1 MKNNWLEF
9 AMHKTAM
16 SMLSMDK
23 VRDVFRNLGVKNSGL
38 LLTGGAYAVSR
49 VVGKI
54 MNDHNRKA
62 MIEQLMTEDPY
73 LKNIDKEELL
83 NNYATIYMFAPEIS
97 KDKNVVRE
105 LLTQFSKFGRV
116 DTHTLNTLVN
126 TEDKLKKFKM
136 NLSVKIDPAE
146 IGSALVSGM
155 SGVDLS

>member
-16 SMLSMDK
+16 SMFDMDK
-23 VRDVFRNLGVKNSGL
+23 VRNVFRNLGVKNSGL
-38 LLTGGAYAVSR
+38 LLTGGAYAISR
-49 VVGKI
+49 VVSKI

-73 LKNIDKEELL
+73 LKNIDKEVLL

-116 DTHTLNTLVN
+116 DTQTLNTLVN